1 MNKLLRLLA
10 TVVMLLLLHSQQAFA
25 QIEVKVNITSGI
37 DDPVLKSTIEEN
49 ASNLLTCF
57 NGAIMEGKKLK
68 DKLKL
73 HPLPKELDH
82 LVHSMWQSSAMMCPV
97 SEVNGKLLHLPNGGY
112 QLRDIPIS
120 MLASEEEG
128 DKDLVF
134 NFDAQGNLSN
144 IYVALELHNYR
155 NVIIDGVVVEDFMR
169 RQIILD
175 FVENFRTA
183 YNRKDLNYLKQ
194 VFSNDAL
201 IITGKVLKQKKT
213 EGNDIMSRSLGAT
226 KVLQTVMSKE
236 QYMKH
241 LQKVFG
247 RNSYIDVHFSEMSVK
262 RHPVRDRIYGVTM
275 KQEWNSSTYSD
286 VGYLFLMI
294 NFEDELQP
302 TIEVRTWQPDKYSD
316 TGETIKRDEIY
327 KLEDFNI

>member
-1 MNKLLRLLA
+1 MNNLIRLFVIA
-10 TVVMLLLLHSQQAFA
+10 VFALLLQTQQCLA
-25 QIEVKVNITSGI
+25 QLEVKVNITGGI

-57 NGAIMEGKKLK
+57 NSSIMEGKKLK
-68 DKLKL
+68 EKLKQ

-82 LVHSMWQSSAMMCPV
+82 LVHNMWQSSAMMCPV
-97 SEVNGKLLHLPNGGY
+97 STVNTRLLNLPNGGY

-120 MLASEEEG
+120 MLASDEEG

-134 NFDAQGNLSN
+134 NFDAQGNLAN

-155 NVIIDGVVVEDFMR
+155 NVIIDGIAVEDFMR

-201 IITGKVLKQKKT
+201 IITGKVLQEKKR
-213 EGNDIMSRSLGAT
+213 EGNDIMNRSLGAT
-226 KVLQTVMSKE
+226 KVLQTVMNKE
-236 QYMKH
+236 QYMKN

-247 RNSYIDVHFSEMSVK
+247 RNSYIDVQFSEMSVK

-275 KQEWNSSTYSD
+275 KQYWNSSTYSD

-294 NFEDELQP
+294 NFEDEMQP

>member
-10 TVVMLLLLHSQQAFA
+10 TVVMLLLLHTQQAFA

-155 NVIIDGVVVEDFMR
+155 NVIIDAF
-169 RQIILD
+169 RQDDLAVDVQEHVYGFLD
-175 FVENFRTA
+175 LHR
-183 YNRKDLNYLKQ
+183 
-194 VFSNDAL
+194 
-201 IITGKVLKQKKT
+201 G
-213 EGNDIMSRSLGAT
+213 
-226 KVLQTVMSKE
+226 VLQLADHVSQNLPE
-236 QYMKH
+236 LFSSHSLLPFFSQHH
-241 LQKVFG
+241 LVI
-247 RNSYIDVHFSEMSVK
+247 RL
-262 RHPVRDRIYGVTM
+262 
-275 KQEWNSSTYSD
+275 
-286 VGYLFLMI
+286 LF
-294 NFEDELQP
+294 P
-302 TIEVRTWQPDKYSD
+302 WRKPYT
-316 TGETIKRDEIY
+316 
-327 KLEDFNI
+327 